1 MSKKRSQAGCDLQA
15 AFWLCLGLGSVVEEV
30 WVEIIFVIS
39 PCPVYPGT
47 VESKPAYPPGN

>member
-15 AFWLCLGLGSVVEEV
+15 AFWLCLGLSVVEEV
-30 WVEIIFVIS
+30 WVERIFVIS

-47 VESKPAYPPGN
+47 VESTPAYPPGN